1 MVCDALRSCFWRCLL
16 VSNLLRMINHRNTGV
31 IGMSFKVTTSVVSA
45 NDLIQR
51 INKFLSDYRSELID
65 MKHETYMENVIA
77 LAKNK
82 LEMFDSLEDEC
93 DSYWSE
99 ISEGR
104 YDFETHR
111 EEVRCLRS
119 ITKEML
125 IEAYDRWFVP
135 VSTNGM
141 EKKRRGLVFQVI
153 GSGDGVV
160 SEDRPVVTDSNVSLG
175 RHVDDL
181 VAQFHTKNKDT
192 WGRITF

>member
-1 MVCDALRSCFWRCLL
+1 
-16 VSNLLRMINHRNTGV
+16 
-31 IGMSFKVTTSVVSA
+31 MSFKVVTSVVSA
-45 NDLIQR
+45 NDLIKR
-51 INKFLSDYRSELID
+51 INQFLSHYRSELIN

-82 LEMFDSLEDEC
+82 LEMFDSLEAEC
-93 DSYWSE
+93 DHYWSE

-125 IEAYDRWFVP
+125 IDAYDRWFVP
-135 VSTNGM
+135 VCTKGIDR
-141 EKKRRGLVFQVI
+141 KRRGLVFHVI
-153 GSGDGVV
+153 GSCDGVV
-160 SEDRPVVTDSNVSLG
+160 SEGRPVITDSNASLG
-175 RHVDDL
+175 RQVDDL

-192 WGRITF
+192 WGRISF